1 MQLFKHQEQAITLFK
16 EREGK
21 LYLNWETGTGKTI
34 GALAIANHYGFKNL
48 LIVAPKSSHLSW
60 QTESQ
65 HFPDLKLSIT
75 TYEAFRD
82 KITDFSSYDFV
93 IFDEA
98 HRLKN
103 NSAKMTK
110 KAVAYAIENKL
121 PPRLLLSGTPADR
134 LYEIYTQLRV
144 LNPNDSMFKKY
155 KSYSYF
161 LNSFYYLDKYYKPE
175 RIKSRELQSQ
185 LKEWF
190 LKYAHVVKKEDV
202 VELPPLQE
210 LTIKLPKEKID
221 IDVEDL
227 SLYTVATF
235 IQEFRQSITQTKL
248 DWVMDFIEDNPD
260 TIVFCLFKDPVMK
273 IKEKLKHD
281 VYAITGEYRQDFDMA
296 LQKQDKPI
304 ITTYALK
311 EGANLQ
317 QYKNVVFLAPP
328 LSYRDYNQ
336 SLSRVYRTGQ
346 KNKVSIYKILQN
358 GIDYKVYA
366 ILSNK
371 ASVYDYLRKGDE

>member
-1 MQLFKHQEQAITLFK
+1 MKLFKHQEQAITLFK

-21 LYLNWETGTGKTI
+21 LYLNWETGTGKTL
-34 GALAIANHYGFKNL
+34 GSLAIANNYGFKNL

-65 HFPDLKLSIT
+65 HFPELKLSII

-134 LYEIYTQLRV
+134 LYELYTQLKI
-144 LNPNDSMFKKY
+144 LNPNDQMFKKY

-161 LNSFYYLDKYYKPE
+161 LSNLYYLDKYYKPE
-175 RIKSRELQSQ
+175 RIKSREYQAQ

-190 LKYAHVVKKEDV
+190 LRYAHVVKKEDV

-210 LTIKLPKEKID
+210 LIIKLPKERID

-260 TIVFCLFKDPVMK
+260 TIVFSLFKDPVMT
-273 IKEKLKHD
+273 IKSKLKND
-281 VYAITGEYRQDFDMA
+281 VYAITGEYRQDVEHA

>member
-82 KITDFSSYDFV
+82 KITDFSNFDFV

-144 LNPNDSMFKKY
+144 LNPADPMFKKY

>member
-1 MQLFKHQEQAITLFK
+1 MKLFKHQEQAITLFK
-16 EREGK
+16 NKERK
-21 LYLNWETGTGKTI
+21 LYLNWETGTGKTL
-34 GALAIANHYGFKNL
+34 GALAIANANNFKNL

-65 HFPDLKLSIT
+65 YFQDLKLSII

-82 KITDFSSYDFV
+82 KVKDFSSYDFV
-93 IFDEA
+93 IFDEC

-110 KAVAYAIENKL
+110 KAISYAMENKL

-144 LNPNDSMFKKY
+144 INPDDAMFKKY

-175 RIKSRELQSQ
+175 RIKSNEHKAM

-190 LKYAHVVKKEDV
+190 LRYAHVVKKEDV
-202 VELPPLQE
+202 TELPPLQE
-210 LTIKLPKEKID
+210 LAIKLPKERID
-221 IDVEDL
+221 IDVDDL

-260 TIVFCLFKDPVMK
+260 TIVFSLFKDPVMH
-273 IKEKLKHD
+273 IKAKLKHD
-281 VYAITGEYRQDFDMA
+281 VYAITGEFRQDFDNA
-296 LQKQDKPI
+296 LQRQDKPI

-328 LSYRDYNQ
+328 LSYRDFNQ

-358 GIDYKVYA
+358 GIDYKIYG
-366 ILSNK
+366 ILENK
-371 ASVYDYLRKGDE
+371 ASVYDYLRKGD

>member
-1 MQLFKHQEQAITLFK
+1 MQLFKHQQEAITLFK
-16 EREGK
+16 NRNEK
-21 LYLNWETGTGKTI
+21 LYLNWETGTGKTL
-34 GALAIANHYGFKNL
+34 GALAIAHHYGFKNL
-48 LIVAPKSSHLSW
+48 LVVAPRSSHLSW

-65 HFPDLKLSIT
+65 HFTDLKLSII

-82 KITDFSSYDFV
+82 KIEDFSSYDFV

-110 KAVAYAIENKL
+110 KAIAYAMSNKL

-144 LNPNDSMFKKY
+144 LNPDDAFFKKY

-175 RIKSRELQSQ
+175 RIKNQEYKQM
-185 LKEWF
+185 LKNWF

-202 VELPPLQE
+202 VELPPLHE

-221 IDVEDL
+221 IDIDDF

-235 IQEFRQSITQTKL
+235 IQEFRQSITQSKI

-260 TIVFCLFKDPVMK
+260 TIVFSLFKDPVMT
-273 IKEKLKHD
+273 IKSKLKHN
-281 VYAITGEYRQDFDMA
+281 VYAITGEYKQDFDMA
-296 LQKQDKPI
+296 LSKQDKPI
-304 ITTYALK
+304 VTTYALK

-346 KNKVSIYKILQN
+346 TQKVSIYKILQN
-358 GIDYKVYA
+358 GIDYKIYA
-366 ILSNK
+366 ILNDK
-371 ASVYDYLRKGDE
+371 ASVYDYLRKGD

>member
-1 MQLFKHQEQAITLFK
+1 
-16 EREGK
+16 
-21 LYLNWETGTGKTI
+21 
-34 GALAIANHYGFKNL
+34 
-48 LIVAPKSSHLSW
+48 
-60 QTESQ
+60 
-65 HFPDLKLSIT
+65 
-75 TYEAFRD
+75 
-82 KITDFSSYDFV
+82 
-93 IFDEA
+93 
-98 HRLKN
+98 
-103 NSAKMTK
+103 MTK
-110 KAVAYAIENKL
+110 KAMTYAIEGKL

-144 LNPNDSMFKKY
+144 LNPADAMFKKY

-175 RIKSRELQSQ
+175 RIKSRELQAQ

-221 IDVEDL
+221 IDIDDL

-235 IQEFRQSITQTKL
+235 IQEFKQSITQTKL

-260 TIVFCLFKDPVMK
+260 TIVFSLFKDPVMH
-273 IKEKLKHD
+273 IKAKLKND

-296 LQKQDKPI
+296 LSKQDKSI
-304 ITTYALK
+304 ITTYSLK

-366 ILSNK
+366 ILSSK
-371 ASVYDYLRKGDE
+371 ASVYDYLRKGE

>member
-1 MQLFKHQEQAITLFK
+1 MKLFKHQEQAISLFK
-16 EREGK
+16 ERNEK

-48 LIVAPKSSHLSW
+48 LIVAPKSSHLAW

-65 HFPDLKLSIT
+65 YFPELKLFIT

-82 KITDFSSYDFV
+82 KITDFSNFDFV

-110 KAVAYAIENKL
+110 KAMAYAIENKL

-144 LNPNDSMFKKY
+144 LNPADPMFKKY

-190 LKYAHVVKKEDV
+190 LRYAHVVKKEEV

-210 LTIKLPKEKID
+210 LTIKLPKEKVD
-221 IDVEDL
+221 IDVDDL

-260 TIVFCLFKDPVMK
+260 TIVFSLFKDPVMQ
-273 IKEKLKHD
+273 IKSKLKNE

-346 KNKVSIYKILQN
+346 RNKVSIYKILQN

>member
-1 MQLFKHQEQAITLFK
+1 MQLFKHQEQAINLFK
-16 EREGK
+16 ERNQK
-21 LYLNWETGTGKTI
+21 LYLNWETGTGKTR
-34 GALAIANHYGFKNL
+34 GSLAIANAHGFKNL
-48 LIVAPKSSHLSW
+48 LIVAPKSSNLSW

-65 HFPDLKLSIT
+65 YFQDLKLSII

-82 KITDFSSYDFV
+82 KIGDFSSYDFV

-110 KAVAYAIENKL
+110 KAIAYAIGHKL
-121 PPRLLLSGTPADR
+121 PPSLLLSGTPADR

-144 LNPNDSMFKKY
+144 LNPDDAFFKKY

-175 RIKSRELQSQ
+175 RIKSQEHKQS
-185 LKEWF
+185 LKNWF

-221 IDVEDL
+221 IDIEDF

-235 IQEFRQSITQTKL
+235 IQEFRQSITQTKI
-248 DWVMDFIEDNPD
+248 DWVIDFIEDNPD
-260 TIVFCLFKDPVMK
+260 TIVFSLFKDPVMAIKSK
-273 IKEKLKHD
+273 IKHN
-281 VYAITGEYRQDFDMA
+281 VYAITGEFRQDFDMA
-296 LQKQDKPI
+296 LTRQDKAI
-304 ITTYALK
+304 VTTYALK

-317 QYKNVVFLAPP
+317 RYKNVVFLAPP

-346 KNKVSIYKILQN
+346 TQKVTIYKILQN
-358 GIDYKVYA
+358 SIDYKIYG
-366 ILSNK
+366 ILNDK
-371 ASVYDYLRKGDE
+371 ASVYDYLRKGD